1 MSTFL
6 NSSISTL
13 AAQFRRLYHTIAG
26 TEQLYSFEHR
36 IFNLSSFVLA
46 VFSIQGTVFN
56 SILGLHTI
64 SILLGIAGCI
74 FTLFTFYLSRIKK
87 LFNNAVLIGFFIAT
101 LLVLGPLF
109 FFNGASLG
117 PTIYLMVMI
126 LTALLLIA
134 PSRMQLLFYVVYA
147 ASILCVL
154 LLEYFYPHWVIGYA
168 SNAQRIA
175 DYAISLLYTLFFT
188 TLVIWLFRRSYDRE
202 QQTIMQQK
210 KELETL
216 YHEAQEKNI
225 YIESL
230 IRELHHRVKNNL
242 QVVSSLMSLQ
252 SNRMDDEQARNAL
265 EEGKTRVD
273 AMAMIHQKLYLDHE
287 LAAVNM
293 QEYLQQLTTS
303 LAGSFG
309 VPSSVVETKVQLQES
324 AMDIDR
330 AVSIG
335 LITNELVTNAFKHA
349 FTGITN
355 PRLVVKLEQKENKLQ
370 LVVSDN
376 GIGLKNKQ
384 RTETNFGLKLV
395 DILADQLDATI
406 EISNHEGT
414 CYLIQME
421 TEQV

>member
-6 NSSISTL
+6 HSSISTL
-13 AAQFRRLYHTIAG
+13 AAFFRRLYHAIAG
-26 TEQLYSFEHR
+26 TEELYSFEHR

-46 VFSIQGTVFN
+46 LFSIQATIFN
-56 SILGLHTI
+56 SILGLHRV
-64 SILLGIAGCI
+64 SILLGVAGCF
-74 FTLFTFYLSRIKK
+74 FTLFTFYLSRKRK
-87 LFNNAVLIGFFIAT
+87 LFNRTVLIGFFIAT
-101 LLVLGPLF
+101 IAVLGPLF

-117 PTIYLMVMI
+117 PTIYLLVMI

-134 PSRMQLLFYVVYA
+134 PSRMQLLFYAVYA
-147 ASILCVL
+147 ITILSLL

-188 TLVIWLFRRSYDRE
+188 ALVIWLFRRSYDRE

-216 YHEAQEKNI
+216 YKEAQEKNE

-252 SNRMDDEQARNAL
+252 SNRIQDEHAKMAL
-265 EEGKTRVD
+265 EEGKKRVD
-273 AMAMIHQKLYLDHE
+273 AMALIHQKLYLDQE

-293 QEYLQQLTTS
+293 QEYLQQLSTS

-309 VPSSVVETKVQLQES
+309 LHPSVVQTKVKLQQPS
-324 AMDIDR
+324 MDMDR

-335 LITNELVTNAFKHA
+335 LITNELVTNAMKHA
-349 FTGITN
+349 FNGIKN
-355 PRLVVKLEQKENKLQ
+355 PHLLIELEQKENKLQ
-370 LVVSDN
+370 LVVADN
-376 GIGLKNKQ
+376 GVGLQYSN
-384 RTETNFGLKLV
+384 RTENNFGLKLV
-395 DILADQLDATI
+395 DILVHQLDA
-406 EISNHEGT
+406 ELEVHNHEGT
-414 CYLIQME
+414 RYTIQME
-421 TEQV
+421 AEQV

>member
-1 MSTFL
+1 MSTFS
-6 NSSISTL
+6 NSPIGTL
-13 AAQFRRLYHTIAG
+13 AVILRRLYHSIAG

-46 VFSIQGTVFN
+46 VFSIQGTIFN
-56 SILGLHTI
+56 SILGLHPI
-64 SILLGIAGCI
+64 SILLGITGCF
-74 FTLFTFYLSRIKK
+74 FTLFTFYLSRIRK
-87 LFNNAVLIGFFIAT
+87 LFNKAVLIGFFIAT
-101 LLVLGPLF
+101 IAVLGPLF

-147 ASILCVL
+147 VSILGVL

-188 TLVIWLFRRSYDRE
+188 SLVIWLFRRSYDRE

-210 KELETL
+210 KELEAL
-216 YHEAQEKNI
+216 YNEAQEKNK

-252 SNRMDDEQARNAL
+252 SNRVEDEHARMAL
-265 EEGKTRVD
+265 EESKTRVD
-273 AMAMIHQKLYLDHE
+273 AMAMIHQKLYVDHE

-293 QEYLQQLTTS
+293 QDYLHELAVS
-303 LAGSFG
+303 LVSSFG
-309 VPSSVVETKVQLQES
+309 LPAAAVHTTVRLHNPS
-324 AMDIDR
+324 MNIDK

-335 LITNELVTNAFKHA
+335 LIVNELVTNACKHA
-349 FTGITN
+349 FKAI
-355 PRLVVKLEQKENKLQ
+355 PDPKLFISLEQDAAQLQ
-370 LVVSDN
+370 LCIADN
-376 GIGLKNKQ
+376 GIGLKKNAA
-384 RTETNFGLKLV
+384 TESGFGLKLV
-395 DILADQLDATI
+395 HILVNQLDAAI
-406 EISNHEGT
+406 EMHNQEGT
-414 CYLIQME
+414 RYNIQMKAE
-421 TEQV
+421 